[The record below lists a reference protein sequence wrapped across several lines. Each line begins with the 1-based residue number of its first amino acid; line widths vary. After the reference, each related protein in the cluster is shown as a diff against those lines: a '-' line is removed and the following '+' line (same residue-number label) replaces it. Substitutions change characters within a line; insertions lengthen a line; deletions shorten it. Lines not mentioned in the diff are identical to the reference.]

1 VSFQSPLF
9 LVALLGVPLLLAAY
23 RMVQQR
29 RKRYAVRFPGVST
42 LAALTASEPQW
53 RRHLPTALFALAL
66 ATLAIALARPEATV
80 AVPIEQASVVLV
92 TDVSRSMQADDV
104 EPSRLDAAK
113 KAAHTFIDRLPATLN
128 IGAVAFSSAPHTV
141 QRPTRDH
148 QEVEALID
156 GLTAD
161 GATATGDA
169 LAAALALL
177 GKQKPQK
184 RPPSALVLLSDGK
197 TTTGRDPVEVAREA
211 RKAHVPIY
219 TVALGT
225 KDGVLSNGPYGG
237 GLPVPPD
244 PVTLRKIA
252 EASGGR
258 AFTAKDGGELDT
270 VYDRLGSEIGTRS
283 EKREITAGFAAGGI
297 LLLLTASAASI
308 RSLGRLP

>member
-1 VSFQSPLF
+1 
-9 LVALLGVPLLLAAY
+9 
-23 RMVQQR
+23 
-29 RKRYAVRFPGVST
+29 
-42 LAALTASEPQW
+42 
-53 RRHLPTALFALAL
+53 
-66 ATLAIALARPEATV
+66 
-80 AVPIEQASVVLV
+80 
-92 TDVSRSMQADDV
+92 
-104 EPSRLDAAK
+104 
-113 KAAHTFIDRLPATLN
+113 
-128 IGAVAFSSAPHTV
+128 
-141 QRPTRDH
+141 
-148 QEVEALID
+148 LID